1 MALNDWRHRL
11 QACGDPQLAEA
22 LESSIETLF
31 HANLHALTV
40 DAAERNIA
48 HRLAVHLGGQKLMAP
63 DGLPW
68 DVDVEYTRHG
78 VKVKTIYGEQVVVPD
93 LIVHRI
99 GTDLNYLALELKKG
113 AGQNVDEADLYKLW
127 AYRQPDQLNYRHALF
142 MRLGTGD
149 AAGTVSCVRWA

>member
-1 MALNDWRHRL
+1 MALDDWRQRL
-11 QACGDPQLAEA
+11 VACGDEQLANA
-22 LESSIETLF
+22 LVSSIEALF
-31 HANLHALTV
+31 QANLHALAV

-48 HRLAVHLGGQKLMAP
+48 HRVAVHLGNQKLLAP

-68 DVDVEYTRHG
+68 DVDVEYNRRG

-113 AGQNVDEADLYKLW
+113 AGPDVDEADFYKLC
-127 AYRQPDQLNYRHALF
+127 AYRQPDQLGYRHALF
-142 MRLGTGD
+142 LRLGTGD
-149 AAGTVSCVRWA
+149 LAGTVSCVHWA

>member
-1 MALNDWRHRL
+1 MALNDWRQRL
-11 QACGDPQLAEA
+11 QACGDPQLAGA
-22 LESSIETLF
+22 LVSSIEALF
-31 HANLHALTV
+31 QENLHPLTV

-48 HRLAVHLGGQKLMAP
+48 YRLAVHLGGRLIAP

-68 DVDVEYTRHG
+68 DVDVEYNRRG

-99 GTDLNYLALELKKG
+99 GTDINYFALELKKG
-113 AGQNVDEADLYKLW
+113 AEPDVDEFDLYKLW
-127 AYRQPDQLNYRHALF
+127 AYRQPDQLGYRHALF
-142 MRLGTGD
+142 LRLGIGD

>member
-1 MALNDWRHRL
+1 MALDDWRQRL
-11 QACGDPQLAEA
+11 FACGDQKLANA
-22 LESSIETLF
+22 LVSSIEALF
-31 HANLHALTV
+31 QANLHALAV

-48 HRLAVHLGGQKLMAP
+48 HRVAVHLGNQKLLAP

-68 DVDVEYTRHG
+68 DVDVEYNRRG

-113 AGQNVDEADLYKLW
+113 AGPDVDEADLYKLW
-127 AYRQPDQLNYRHALF
+127 AYRQPDQLGYRHALF
-142 MRLGTGD
+142 LRLGTGD
-149 AAGTVSCVRWA
+149 VAGTVSCVRWA